1 LTTSNKNFRVK
12 NGLEVLGVSATV
24 DGNEVLTVA
33 SNLDALANVDTTGVV
48 DGNTIVFNEATSTFI
63 AGAISGGAAFEIS
76 DTAPENP
83 EHGDVWYNSA
93 NGGLFIRYNDGFGSY
108 EFEEDSSA
116 FYTDDAG
123 RGYTLRLDLSW
134 TRNESQNSYAVYYE
148 YRLFATTSSF
158 FGFAFNGGLQIN
170 GSTVWTPSGTYAVSQ
185 NNNTLLTS
193 GSTSLP
199 YGQFPELD
207 IPLNVVASFSAQTPQ
222 SFLPLPST
230 IAASDITL
238 VDVLEPSS
246 EQWVQV
252 GLTGPQGAQGE
263 QGIQGESGEDG
274 KPGLVVQ
281 SEPPEDTSVLWV
293 DPDED
298 GVGVPLGGTEGQILV
313 KVDDTDLNTTWADNS
328 AESSFYLVRN
338 NTGSTILKGTLVSAT
353 GAEPSGRVDVGPFES
368 TGLQDSELRVMGV
381 ATSNISNGS
390 NGTVMTFGALK
401 NIDTRGTV
409 SSAIAVGDETW
420 AEGDIL
426 YAHPTVA
433 GKLTNVRPQHDLAI
447 AFITVRHQSS
457 GQIAVRIIPSNS
469 HLEWL
474 HDVEIDTAA
483 AGDLIV
489 RNSANTLWENQTLA
503 EAGVSAVG
511 HTHDDRYYTETETNN
526 LLNAKASLSG
536 ATFTGDVSA
545 QTIISNR
552 INSVEEGGEIQLA
565 KAVDNTAAWKIDS
578 YGSSSTPDL
587 RFFDSTGAVALRIDG
602 ARRIRTEYQPSFL
615 AYRPSGNNWGQSSGT
630 LPFNATKHNIGGH
643 YNTGNYRFT
652 APVAGTYVFTLH
664 FNVYSASGVTV
675 QATFAINGTNTYS
688 GNRFNTAGGDQD
700 ATASVTVYLNGGDYV
715 EPRCYL
721 SSSMTCSSGE
731 YWSHFSGFL
740 LG

>member
-24 DGNEVLTVA
+24 DGNEVLTEA
-33 SNLDALANVDTTGVV
+33 SSLDALANVDTTGVV
-48 DGNTIVFNEATSTFI
+48 DGNTIIFNEATSTFI

-134 TRNESQNSYAVYYE
+134 TRNESQNSYTVYYE
-148 YRLFATTSSF
+148 YRLFAGTSSF
-158 FGFAFNGGLQIN
+158 FGFAFNGLLQIN
-170 GSTVWTPSGTYAVSQ
+170 NSTVWTPSGTYAVSA
-185 NNNTLLTS
+185 NSSTLLTS
-193 GSTSLP
+193 GNIGISYP
-199 YGQFPELD
+199 EFPILD
-207 IPLNVVASFSAQTPQ
+207 IPLAVTALFSAQTPQ

-238 VDVLEPSS
+238 VNVLEPSS

-353 GAEPSGRVDVGPFES
+353 GAEPSGRVDVGPFET
-368 TGLQDSELRVMGV
+368 TGLQDSEIRVMGV
-381 ATSNISNGS
+381 ATSNIANGT
-390 NGTVMTFGALK
+390 NGTVISFGTLRA
-401 NIDTRGTV
+401 IDTRGTV
-409 SSAIAVGDETW
+409 LSAIAVGDETW

-433 GKLTNVRPQHDLAI
+433 GKLTNVRPQHDLAV
-447 AFITVRHQSS
+447 AFITVRHQSA
-457 GQIAVRIIPSNS
+457 GQIAVRIVPSNS

-474 HDVEIDTAA
+474 HDVEIDTPA
-483 AGDLIV
+483 AGNLVV
-489 RNSANTLWENQTLA
+489 RNSENTLWENATPA
-503 EAGVSAVG
+503 EAGLSEVG
-511 HTHDDRYYTETETNN
+511 HDHNDLYYEKYETDNAISTAISNVVDTAPEVLDTLNELSSALNDDPNFATTVADALAALVPSGTINQTARATAPTGYLLCDGSAISRSTYASLFDAIGTAYGVGDGSTTFNIPNLQGRVPVGRDSSQSEFDVLGEVGGAKTHTLTEAQMPAHTHSWSAQSAGDVNDFLGGSAASFGISASYNASTNYGSFLSTTGGNQAHNN
-526 LLNAKASLSG
+526 LQPYVVLNYM
-536 ATFTGDVSA
+536 
-545 QTIISNR
+545 I
-552 INSVEEGGEIQLA
+552 
-565 KAVDNTAAWKIDS
+565 KI
-578 YGSSSTPDL
+578 
-587 RFFDSTGAVALRIDG
+587 
-602 ARRIRTEYQPSFL
+602 
-615 AYRPSGNNWGQSSGT
+615 
-630 LPFNATKHNIGGH
+630 
-643 YNTGNYRFT
+643 
-652 APVAGTYVFTLH
+652 
-664 FNVYSASGVTV
+664 
-675 QATFAINGTNTYS
+675 
-688 GNRFNTAGGDQD
+688 
-700 ATASVTVYLNGGDYV
+700 
-715 EPRCYL
+715 
-721 SSSMTCSSGE
+721 
-731 YWSHFSGFL
+731 
-740 LG
+740 